1 MTPATP
7 IDPQARVLAAAVNW
21 ADRAPSLVESTRELL
36 AAVALLR
43 EAERVERTQRP
54 PVTRKSNG

>member
-7 IDPQARVLAAAVNW
+7 VDPRARVVAAAVNW

-43 EAERVERTQRP
+43 EAERVERAM
-54 PVTRKSNG
+54 TRKE